1 MKFAFVVAALL
12 VAPAPLSAQKITF
25 EDSPPRPA
33 KTANASTDLDKI
45 VCRTEE
51 EIGSRLRAHKVC
63 LTVEQWKRYQD
74 DYKEEIQEI
83 QSLASVRHSG

>member
-1 MKFAFVVAALL
+1 MVV
-12 VAPAPLSAQKITF
+12 PAPLSAQKIVF
-25 EDSPPRPA
+25 EDSSPPAA
-33 KTANASTDLDKI
+33 KTASAKSDLDKV
-45 VCRTEE
+45 VCRTED

-63 LTVEQWKRYQD
+63 MTVEQWKRYQD

>member
-1 MKFAFVVAALL
+1 MLL
-12 VAPAPLSAQKITF
+12 PAPLSAQKITF
-25 EDSPPRPA
+25 EESPPPA
-33 KTANASTDLDKI
+33 AKSASANSDLDKV